1 MGSRTENVVFT
12 TSFSAMFVV
21 SLVHILHSWTSLWCP
36 ISLSA
41 FCANMPLLKKQR
53 HPKWFGFSCHLPTT
67 QTSFFQKKKVLKN
80 YFMSLVNKMYC
91 IHYTVPQ
98 NWIFSFKIQKWATLS
113 AWFRSE
119 DLKSMK
125 KDGLDFGHCAVEFF
139 SKQG

>member
-53 HPKWFGFSCHLPTT
+53 HPKWFDFSCHLPTT
-67 QTSFFQKKKVLKN
+67 HTFLKN
-80 YFMSLVNKMYC
+80 FLFFKRMYKNNYFLNLVNEWSIECTKPIDYL
-91 IHYTVPQ
+91 
-98 NWIFSFKIQKWATLS
+98 FKNMQFWRVNLC
-113 AWFRSE
+113 RSK
-119 DLKSMK
+119 LNFWTMTK
-125 KDGLDFGHCAVEFF
+125 LQFL
-139 SKQG
+139 QL